1 MGVIQNQNI
10 TYSSVE
16 DLPIWN
22 YQKIIEGDYRWLIL
36 GFEGYGNVDIPS
48 NAEIVFKRI
57 QKEYYKL
64 TKSNKS
70 IEYIELLEE
79 ISELE
84 LRYTEANAALTML
97 TYVEDKQIRK
107 ELIQELSHRRFLI
120 NPKNPFD
127 KEFERLSR
135 QLRSVRG
142 KINRKRGE
150 LDKYQG
156 DNDDQ
161 VSLFAQKVNIERILG
176 VSIDLK
182 KTVLAEWEEL
192 KKQAQNLVKQ
202 QQKAA
207 KK

>member
-22 YQKIIEGDYRWLIL
+22 YQKIIGGDYRWLIL

-48 NAEIVFKRI
+48 NAEIVFRRI

-120 NPKNPFD
+120 NPKKPFD